1 MEVWRGPDCF
11 RAMLMPLSALHEDPR
26 NARRHSERN
35 IEVIRASMAS
45 WGQDQ
50 PVVALANGR
59 VIIGNGRLR
68 AARLLGWTHLA
79 VVRTML
85 DERAAILRALA
96 DNKSA
101 ELASWDFDVL
111 RSDFEEV
118 DGGDLNVDLSGFD
131 SEEIESIA
139 TYAGKDEAERG
150 GVTCPECGNR
160 FIPSKKRKA

>member
-11 RAMLMPLSALHEDPR
+11 RAMLVALSALHEDPR

-35 IEVIRASMAS
+35 IEVIRASMDA

-50 PVVALANGR
+50 PCVCLANGR

-68 AARLLGWTHLA
+68 AAKELGWTHLA
-79 VVRTML
+79 VVRSEL
-85 DERAAILRALA
+85 NERAAILRALA

-101 ELASWDFDVL
+101 ELGAWDFDIL
-111 RSDFEEV
+111 RSDFEEI

-131 SEEIESIA
+131 AEEIESIA